1 MFDRV
6 LSTFLKHMIIVWN
19 IFKIYLLLHFIQTFV
34 KVLSQY
40 ILSLIY
46 ILERVFKTL
55 SELKMELS

>member
-19 IFKIYLLLHFIQTFV
+19 IFKIYLLLHFTQTFV

-40 ILSLIY
+40 VLSLIY